1 MRRLALALLLCSLG
15 IIGAAT
21 GTDLSHC
28 LDPSTKLDA
37 GAMIPTRN
45 WLQACAQLQQAN
57 LHSATR
63 IRVDHAASNLINELQ
78 HRQATHQAVVAERQ
92 VVSGAALSAG
102 PQSLRNVG

>member
-1 MRRLALALLLCSLG
+1 MRHLALALLLCSLA
-15 IIGAAT
+15 IIGAAA

-37 GAMIPTRN
+37 GGDVSDTELVTVR
-45 WLQACAQLQQAN
+45 QACAQLQKAN

-78 HRQATHQAVVAERQ
+78 HRQATHH
-92 VVSGAALSAG
+92 
-102 PQSLRNVG
+102 